1 MENMTEPTKCTA
13 SQVKIDPQQI
23 HTVKGQDVES
33 KEKTE
38 GPVAKP
44 LHSQCRKPGF
54 DPWSG
59 N

>member
-1 MENMTEPTKCTA
+1 MTEPTKCTA

>member
-13 SQVKIDPQQI
+13 SQVKIDPQQT

-38 GPVAKP
+38 G
-44 LHSQCRKPGF
+44 L
-54 DPWSG
+54 PWWSSD
-59 N
+59 